1 MEDNS
6 LNRAQLIALIKD
18 LSTELVYMCGF
29 ATNGPGTKAALDA
42 LKVAERAES
51 ALEEEEKA
59 LDAWYKQEFGEDA

>member
-29 ATNGPGTKAALDA
+29 AISGPATKAALDA
-42 LKVAERAES
+42 LKLAERAES
-51 ALEEEEKA
+51 ALEAEEKA